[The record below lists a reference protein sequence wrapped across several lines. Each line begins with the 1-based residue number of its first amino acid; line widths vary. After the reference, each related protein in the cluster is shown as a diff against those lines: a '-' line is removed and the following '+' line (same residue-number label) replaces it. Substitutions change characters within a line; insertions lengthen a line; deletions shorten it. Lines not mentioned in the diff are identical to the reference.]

1 MGDEES
7 TFRVQDFR
15 RATTV
20 RARFMARVRNLP
32 GLLWKS
38 RKCIVKS
45 RVLDIS
51 NQHYVNLF
59 FRAAYCT

>member
-1 MGDEES
+1 MLWRDEES

-15 RATTV
+15 RARTV

-45 RVLDIS
+45 SVLD
-51 NQHYVNLF
+51 N
-59 FRAAYCT
+59 